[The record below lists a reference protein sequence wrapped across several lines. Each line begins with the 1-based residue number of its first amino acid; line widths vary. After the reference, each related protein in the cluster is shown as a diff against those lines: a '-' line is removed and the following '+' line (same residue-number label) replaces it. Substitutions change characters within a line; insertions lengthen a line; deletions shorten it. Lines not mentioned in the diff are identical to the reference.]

1 MSPADVNAYYN
12 SPNNYIGLLLFNP
25 LAPNIWLV
33 ILSLAAIHFSVHEFR
48 EIGVISIWHP
58 VADKF
63 ADSHHLVIITGS
75 INATS
80 LLVN

>member
-12 SPNNYIGLLLFNP
+12 SPNNYIGLLPFNP
-25 LAPNIWLV
+25 LTPPF
-33 ILSLAAIHFSVHEFR
+33 LAAIHFSVHEFR
-48 EIGVISIWHP
+48 EIGVISILHP
-58 VADKF
+58 LADKF
-63 ADSHHLVIITGS
+63 ANSHHLVIITGS